1 MEVYFYLDSNK
12 KNKNPKKTIY
22 CYLREGR
29 EKPLILNTKEKV
41 NPKNWNKETKRAI
54 TSGKGKFDG
63 AKELNLYL
71 DSFENEIKKAVRE
84 IKADN
89 VTIEF
94 EEIKRKL
101 IEKFSGKTTSN
112 FFEAL
117 NLFVKVR
124 ENDLTAGTLKKFEN
138 LKRLLIEFQNKTYTK
153 LTFGAIDLS
162 FYDSFINFLIYEKKL
177 NSNSAYKNIALLKTF
192 LAWSYDRGLN
202 KYDYFR
208 KFKKKEFS
216 VDIVTLSE
224 QELKKLEELDLSA
237 EENFSKNPSERLD
250 RVRDLFLFACY
261 TGARFSDIANIN
273 RADIKD
279 NVWYLRQVKTKN
291 ITEIPLIDKAQNI
304 LKKYELFEKPLPVIS
319 NQKLNKYL
327 KELCKKAEL
336 FDKVKVTEQKGNQTI
351 EKVHQK
357 YELITTH
364 TARRTFITL
373 SLIKGM
379 NAQVIMSITGH
390 KSYNSFKKYVNLVTE
405 DKRKALK
412 DTWEKQPLRLVTSHT
427 A

>member
-12 KNKNPKKTIY
+12 KCKSPKRTIY
-22 CYLREGR
+22 CYVREGR
-29 EKPLILNTKEKV
+29 QKPLILNTKEKV
-41 NPKNWNKETKRAI
+41 NPINWDKVKKRAI
-54 TSGKGKFDG
+54 TTGKGKFDG
-63 AKELNLYL
+63 AKELNLFL

-101 IEKFSGKTTSN
+101 LEKFTNKSSSN
-112 FFEAL
+112 IFDAM
-117 NLFVKVR
+117 NLYIKVR
-124 ENDLTAGTLKKFEN
+124 ENDLTASTLKKFEN
-138 LKRLLIEFQNKTYTK
+138 LKRLLLDFQNKTYSK
-153 LTFGAIDLS
+153 LTFGSLDLS
-162 FYDSFINFLIYEKKL
+162 FYDSFLNFLIYEKKL
-177 NSNSAYKNIALLKTF
+177 NNNSAYKNIALLKSF

-208 KFKKKEFS
+208 KFKKKEFA

-224 QELKKLEELDLSA
+224 KELDKLERLDLSDDL
-237 EENFSKNPSERLD
+237 RLD
-250 RVRDLFLFACY
+250 KTRDLFLFACY
-261 TGARFSDIANIN
+261 TGARFSDIHNIN

-279 NVWYLRQVKTKN
+279 NIWYLRQIKTRN
-291 ITEIPLIDKAQNI
+291 ITEIPLIDKALNI

-319 NQKLNKYL
+319 NQKMNKYL
-327 KELCKKAEL
+327 KELCYKAEL
-336 FDKVKVTEQKGNQTI
+336 FEKVKVTEQKGNQVI
-351 EKVHQK
+351 EKVYQK
-357 YELITTH
+357 YELVTTH

-373 SLIKGM
+373 SLTKGM
-379 NAQVIMSITGH
+379 NAQIVMSITGH

-405 DKRKALK
+405 DKQKALK
-412 DTWEKQPLRLVTSHT
+412 ETWDKQPLRLVEIKT

>member
-22 CYLREGR
+22 CYVRNGR
-29 EKPLILNTKEKV
+29 EKPLILNTQEKV
-41 NPKNWNKETKRAI
+41 KPANWNKITKRAI

-63 AKELNLYL
+63 AKELNLFL
-71 DSFENEIKKAVRE
+71 DSFENDIKKVIRE
-84 IKADN
+84 IRADN

-101 IEKFSGKTTSN
+101 IEKYSGKSTAN
-112 FFEAL
+112 IFEAL
-117 NLFVKVR
+117 DLFIKVR
-124 ENDLTAGTLKKFEN
+124 ENDLTASTLKKFEN
-138 LKRLLIEFQNKTYTK
+138 LKKLLTDFQNKNYTK
-153 LTFGAIDLS
+153 LSFGALDLS
-162 FYDSFINFLIYEKKL
+162 FYDSFVNFLIYEKKL

-224 QELKKLEELDLSA
+224 KELKQIESLDLSDK
-237 EENFSKNPSERLD
+237 ENLRLD
-250 RVRDLFLFACY
+250 RTRDLFLFACY
-261 TGARFSDIANIN
+261 TGARFSDIFNIN
-273 RADIKD
+273 RADIKE

-291 ITEIPLIDKAQNI
+291 ITEIPLIEEAVNI
-304 LKKYELFEKPLPVIS
+304 LNKYELYEKPLPVIT
-319 NQKLNKYL
+319 NQKLNQYL
-327 KELCKKAEL
+327 KDLCKKAKL
-336 FDKVKVTEQKGNQTI
+336 FDKVRITEQKGNQTV
-351 EKVHQK
+351 ETVFQK
-357 YELITTH
+357 YQLITTH

-373 SLIKGM
+373 SLTKGM
-379 NAQVIMSITGH
+379 NSQIVMSITGH
-390 KSYNSFKKYVNLVTE
+390 KSYNSFKKYVNLVTT
-405 DKRKALK
+405 DKQKALK
-412 DTWEKQPLRLVTSHT
+412 ETWGKGKNQLRLVDTKT

>member
-12 KNKNPKKTIY
+12 KNTNPKKTIY
-22 CYLREGR
+22 CYIREGR
-29 EKPLILNTKEKV
+29 EKPLIFNTKEKV
-41 NPKNWNKETKRAI
+41 NPKNWNKKTKRAI

-89 VTIEF
+89 ITIEF

-112 FFEAL
+112 IFEAL
-117 NLFVKVR
+117 NLFIKVR
-124 ENDLTAGTLKKFEN
+124 QNDLTASTLKKFEN
-138 LKRLLIEFQNKTYTK
+138 IKKLLIEFQNKFYVK
-153 LTFGAIDLS
+153 LTFGAIDLT
-162 FYDSFINFLIYEKKL
+162 FYDSFLNFLIYDKNL
-177 NSNSAYKNIALLKTF
+177 NSNSAYKNISLLKTF

-208 KFKKKEFS
+208 KFKKKEFF

-224 QELKKLEELDLSA
+224 KDLKKLEELDLTNES
-237 EENFSKNPSERLD
+237 NLRLD
-250 RVRDLFLFACY
+250 KTRDLFLFACY

-291 ITEIPLIDKAQNI
+291 ITEIPLIDKAQKI
-304 LKKYELFEKPLPVIS
+304 LNKYELFEKPLPVIS
-319 NQKLNKYL
+319 NQKLNQYL

-336 FDKVKVTEQKGNQTI
+336 FEKVKITEQRGNKTI
-351 EKVHQK
+351 EKVYQK

-379 NAQVIMSITGH
+379 NAQLIMSITGH
-390 KSYNSFKKYVNLVTE
+390 KSYNSFKKYVNLITE
-405 DKRKALK
+405 DKKKALK
-412 DTWEKQPLRLVTSHT
+412 ETWEKQPLRLVEINT